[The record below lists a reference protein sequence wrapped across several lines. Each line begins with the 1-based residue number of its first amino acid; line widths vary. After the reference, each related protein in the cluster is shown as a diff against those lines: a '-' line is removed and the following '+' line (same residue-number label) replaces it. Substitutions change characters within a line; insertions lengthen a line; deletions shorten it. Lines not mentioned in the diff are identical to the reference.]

1 MTNVVG
7 KEEYSIYV
15 LSFSWITLLAHFSL
29 LGYDV
34 LLTRE
39 ISNPENSEG
48 VKYALVSRSIV
59 LALLASFFLGGALFC
74 LSYILIEQPDLRLA
88 MLFSAAGVPLFSLL
102 VLMKA
107 YMKGNKRNDL
117 AIISENYIRPGVFS
131 IAIVTSIAI
140 CGSVPI
146 PWIILLNIGAI
157 FIALLLAILFA
168 KIKSKNNSEVPSIN
182 PKFKKAAWTF
192 FFLSIV
198 AMVNS
203 LADLI
208 MLGFWKDTLPEVG
221 TYKIDLN
228 LTNFVAMPLITLNAV
243 IAPYFVEF
251 FNDTTKRNHLKQ
263 IKRLLRL
270 IFAFGLVLCLAFACY
285 PHFFLNLFGEDYLL
299 GTTPLIVLGFGQLF
313 NIFMGP
319 VGNALNMAN
328 SERIV
333 FRTSALTLVLNLVL
347 NFILIPSYG
356 LIGAASATVFTLA
369 LWNILLAIQ
378 LKMKHGI
385 NVSIL

>member
-1 MTNVVG
+1 
-7 KEEYSIYV
+7 
-15 LSFSWITLLAHFSL
+15 
-29 LGYDV
+29 
-34 LLTRE
+34 
-39 ISNPENSEG
+39 
-48 VKYALVSRSIV
+48 
-59 LALLASFFLGGALFC
+59 
-74 LSYILIEQPDLRLA
+74 
-88 MLFSAAGVPLFSLL
+88 
-102 VLMKA
+102 
-107 YMKGNKRNDL
+107 
-117 AIISENYIRPGVFS
+117 
-131 IAIVTSIAI
+131 
-140 CGSVPI
+140 
-146 PWIILLNIGAI
+146 
-157 FIALLLAILFA
+157 
-168 KIKSKNNSEVPSIN
+168 
-182 PKFKKAAWTF
+182 
-192 FFLSIV
+192 
-198 AMVNS
+198 MVNS

-208 MLGFWKDTLPEVG
+208 MLGFWEDTLPEVG

-243 IAPYFVEF
+243 IAPYLVEF
-251 FNDTTKRNHLKQ
+251 FNDTSRGDHLKQ

-270 IFAFGLVLCLAFACY
+270 IFAFGLVLCVAFACY

-378 LKMKHGI
+378 LKIKHGV